1 MVLLLHHKANH
12 THNGGL
18 VCSYY
23 TNSSESSKV
32 ILPTPEKVK
41 NGVSGSSTPSWP
53 SSFRSPLR
61 KHPISCG
68 AYTPSLGLPTSPPG
82 GSTPSWPRPSS
93 LGVLPGYV
101 WVAGN
106 KSRPPKRKRMAV
118 RNRFLFRKPQAAFH
132 MVSILELIPSTIP
145 LLMGYRA

>member
-1 MVLLLHHKANH
+1 MFITNNLLASASKIAKASISFFILFITISGFNH
-12 THNGGL
+12 FDSPFHYFPVVGCT
-18 VCSYY
+18 YF
-23 TNSSESSKV
+23 T
-32 ILPTPEKVK
+32 I
-41 NGVSGSSTPSWP
+41 
-53 SSFRSPLR
+53 SFLNNQQV
-61 KHPISCG
+61 
-68 AYTPSLGLPTSPPG
+68 
-82 GSTPSWPRPSS
+82 S

-106 KSRPPKRKRMAV
+106 KSRPPKRNRMAV